1 MPSGRVPEASGR
13 VAPTR
18 RRLLAGA
25 ALAALSVPLASCCMP
40 WPLDWLD
47 SQPVRVV
54 KAFYRHVEKLEIQKA
69 LELVSMRLRN
79 QLGDGKLRAA
89 LEKQG
94 RELREKGGVDK
105 IEIVREETTGD
116 VAFVY
121 GVVVYGNGE
130 REDDKTKLV
139 RENGEWRLDADK

>member
-1 MPSGRVPEASGR
+1 
-13 VAPTR
+13 
-18 RRLLAGA
+18 
-25 ALAALSVPLASCCMP
+25 MP

-47 SQPVRVV
+47 SKPVRVV
-54 KAFYRHVEKLEIQKA
+54 KAFFRHLEGLEIQKA

-79 QLGDGKLRAA
+79 RLGDSKLRAA

-94 RELREKGGVDK
+94 RELRAKGGIDK
-105 IEIVREETTGD
+105 IEIVREEATGD

-121 GVVVYGNGE
+121 AVVVYGNGE
-130 REDDKTKLV
+130 RQDDKSKLV